1 MEILKKI
8 LIIIIV
14 LLIIYL
20 IWRLIKKSGENKQ
33 YIELNNHTSIKEGL
47 LGLGSIT
54 STPDSE
60 LESLKSKEPVKILT
74 VKPELTNLPLK
85 EYCIM
90 GSYNSA
96 ITGKYVNLD
105 MVKYVLSRGCRFLDF
120 EVFYINNKKSKDI
133 DDIYTPVVSYVLDNK
148 FKNLETENS
157 ILLDKVLAAAVAN
170 GFSSN
175 SPNNGDPLFIQL
187 RIKPAKVDKSEYSGF
202 SDDNAYLDN
211 FKKNEVL
218 KKDFYKA
225 IAKSVDYALKSKL
238 YNGQVTEDTKF
249 ADLMGKVVLIIDKT
263 IEPKYKDYCS
273 CNLEEQNCYDLTKY
287 VNMESGGINLFLLQ
301 YNEILKQHTLPPT
314 IV

>member
-1 MEILKKI
+1 MEFLKQI
-8 LIIIIV
+8 LITIII

-20 IWRLIKKSGENKQ
+20 IWRLIKKSNENKQ
-33 YIELNNHTSIKEGL
+33 YVESTHTSIKEGL
-47 LGLGSIT
+47 LGLGSII

-60 LESLKSKEPVKILT
+60 LESLKSKEPIKILT

-120 EVFYINNKKSKDI
+120 EVFYINNKKSNDI
-133 DDIYTPVVSYVLDNK
+133 DELYTPVVSYVLDKN
-148 FKNLETENS
+148 FKNLETENTV
-157 ILLDKVLAAAVAN
+157 LLDKVLVAAVAN

-187 RIKPAKVDKSEYSGF
+187 RIKPTKVDKTEYSSF
-202 SDDNAYLDN
+202 SDDNAYQDN

-218 KKDFYKA
+218 KKDFYRA
-225 IAKSVDYALKSKL
+225 VAKSVDYALKSKL
-238 YNGQVTEDTKF
+238 YNGEVTQETKF

-263 IEPKYKDYCS
+263 LEPKYKDYCS
-273 CNLEEQNCYDLTKY
+273 CNLTEQNCYDLTKY

-301 YNEILKQHTLPPT
+301 YNEILKQYTSPPT
-314 IV
+314 IM

>member
-1 MEILKKI
+1 MEFLKKI
-8 LIIIIV
+8 LITIII
-14 LLIIYL
+14 LLILYL
-20 IWRLIKKSGENKQ
+20 IWRLIKKSRENKL
-33 YIELNNHTSIKEGL
+33 YVELNNHTSIKEGL

-54 STPDSE
+54 STPESE
-60 LESLKSKEPVKILT
+60 LESLKSKEPVKILS

-90 GSYNSA
+90 GSYNTA
-96 ITGKYVNLD
+96 ITGKYVNMD

-120 EVFYINNKKSKDI
+120 EVFYINNKKANDV
-133 DDIYTPVVSYVLDNK
+133 DDLYTPVVSYVLDKN

-157 ILLDKVLAAAVAN
+157 ILLDKVLTTAVAN

-187 RIKPAKVDKSEYSGF
+187 RIKPAKVDKSEYSSF
-202 SDDNAYLDN
+202 ADDNAYQDN
-211 FKKNEVL
+211 FKSNEIL

-225 IAKSVDYALKSKL
+225 VAKSVDYALKSKL
-238 YNGQVTEDTKF
+238 YNGKVTENTKF
-249 ADLMGKVVLIIDKT
+249 ADLMGKVVLILDKT

-273 CNLEEQNCYDLTKY
+273 CSLEEQNCYDLTKY
-287 VNMESGGINLFLLQ
+287 VNMESGGINLFSLQ
-301 YNEILKQHTLPPT
+301 YNEILKQYTSPPT

>member
-1 MEILKKI
+1 MEFIKKI
-8 LIIIIV
+8 LITIII

-20 IWRLIKKSGENKQ
+20 IWRLFKKSSENKQ
-33 YIELNNHTSIKEGL
+33 YIELNSHTSIKEGL

-74 VKPELTNLPLK
+74 VKPEFTNLPLK

-133 DDIYTPVVSYVLDNK
+133 DDLYTPVVSYVLDKN

-187 RIKPAKVDKSEYSGF
+187 RIKPQRVDKSEYSSF
-202 SDDNAYLDN
+202 SDNNAYQDN

-218 KKDFYKA
+218 KRAFYKA
-225 IAKSVDYALKSKL
+225 VAKSVDYALKSKL
-238 YNGQVTEDTKF
+238 YNGEVTKDTKF

-263 IEPKYKDYCS
+263 IEPKYKHYCY
-273 CNLEEQNCYDLTKY
+273 CGVLEQNCYNLTKY

-301 YNEILKQHTLPPT
+301 YNEILKQYTSPPT

>member
-1 MEILKKI
+1 MEFNKKI
-8 LIIIIV
+8 LIIVII

-20 IWRLIKKSGENKQ
+20 IWRLIKKNSENKH
-33 YIELNNHTSIKEGL
+33 YIELTNHASIKEGL

-54 STPDSE
+54 TTPESE
-60 LESLKSKEPVKILT
+60 LASLKSKEPVNIVTL
-74 VKPELTNLPLK
+74 KPELTNLPLK

-90 GSYNSA
+90 GSYNTA

-120 EVFYINNKKSKDI
+120 EVFYINSKKSNDI
-133 DDIYTPVVSYVLDNK
+133 DDIYTPVVSYVIDKK

-157 ILLDKVLAAAVAN
+157 ILLDKVLATAVAN

-187 RIKPAKVDKSEYSGF
+187 RIKPTKVDKSEYSSF

-211 FKKNEVL
+211 YKKNEVL
-218 KKDFYKA
+218 KRAFYKA
-225 IAKSVDYALKSKL
+225 VGKSVDYALKSKL
-238 YNGQVTEDTKF
+238 YNGQVTKDSKF
-249 ADLMGKVVLIIDKT
+249 ADLMGKVILIVDKT
-263 IEPKYKDYCS
+263 IEPKYKDYCLCDIS
-273 CNLEEQNCYDLTKY
+273 ETNCYDLTKY
-287 VNMESGGINLFLLQ
+287 VNMETGSINLFSLQ
-301 YNEILKQHTLPPT
+301 YNEILKQYTSPPT

>member
-1 MEILKKI
+1 MEFLKQI
-8 LIIIIV
+8 LITIII

-20 IWRLIKKSGENKQ
+20 IWRLIKKSNENKQ
-33 YIELNNHTSIKEGL
+33 YVESTHTSIKEGL
-47 LGLGSIT
+47 LGLGSII

-60 LESLKSKEPVKILT
+60 LESLKSKEPIKILT
-74 VKPELTNLPLK
+74 VKQELTNLPLK

-120 EVFYINNKKSKDI
+120 EVFYINNKKSNDI
-133 DDIYTPVVSYVLDNK
+133 DELYTPVVSYVLDKN
-148 FKNLETENS
+148 FKNLETENTV
-157 ILLDKVLAAAVAN
+157 LLDKVLVAAVAN

-187 RIKPAKVDKSEYSGF
+187 RIKPTKVDKTEYSSF
-202 SDDNAYLDN
+202 SDDNAYQDN

-218 KKDFYKA
+218 KKDFYRA
-225 IAKSVDYALKSKL
+225 VAKSVDYALKSKL
-238 YNGQVTEDTKF
+238 YNGEVTQETKF

-263 IEPKYKDYCS
+263 LEPKYKDYCS
-273 CNLEEQNCYDLTKY
+273 CNLTEQNCYDLTKY

-301 YNEILKQHTLPPT
+301 YNEILKQYTSPPT
-314 IV
+314 IM

>member
-1 MEILKKI
+1 MEFLKQI
-8 LIIIIV
+8 LITIII
-14 LLIIYL
+14 LL
-20 IWRLIKKSGENKQ
+20 IWRLIKKSNENKQ
-33 YIELNNHTSIKEGL
+33 YVESTHTSIKEGL
-47 LGLGSIT
+47 LGLGSII

-60 LESLKSKEPVKILT
+60 LESLKSKEPIKILT

-120 EVFYINNKKSKDI
+120 EVFYINNKKSNDI
-133 DDIYTPVVSYVLDNK
+133 DELYTPVVSYVLDKN
-148 FKNLETENS
+148 FKNLETENTV
-157 ILLDKVLAAAVAN
+157 LLDKVLVAAVAN

-187 RIKPAKVDKSEYSGF
+187 RIKPTKVDKTEYSSF
-202 SDDNAYLDN
+202 SDDNAYQDN

-218 KKDFYKA
+218 KKDFYRA
-225 IAKSVDYALKSKL
+225 VAKSVDYALKSKL
-238 YNGQVTEDTKF
+238 YNGEVTQETKF

-263 IEPKYKDYCS
+263 LEPKYKDYCS
-273 CNLEEQNCYDLTKY
+273 CNLTEQNCYDLTKY

-301 YNEILKQHTLPPT
+301 YNEILKQYTSPPT
-314 IV
+314 IM